1 MNLWLGILVGSAAV
15 YSWKFIGHLVPRRLL
30 DNPRIAASANYLTIA
45 LMAALVGIQT
55 FTKGQQLVIDARL
68 AAVLMAVLLTALR
81 VPFLI
86 MVASSAAVAAL
97 IRLFF

>member
-86 MVASSAAVAAL
+86 MVALLRYSCAPL
-97 IRLFF
+97 K

>member
-68 AAVLMAVLLTALR
+68 AAVLMAVLLTVLR

>member
-86 MVASSAAVAAL
+86 MVASSAALAAL

>member
-1 MNLWLGILVGSAAV
+1 LNLWLGILVGSAAV

-30 DNPRIAASANYLTIA
+30 DKPRIAASANYLTIA

-68 AAVLMAVLLTALR
+68 AAVLMAVLLTVLR

>member
-55 FTKGQQLVIDARL
+55 FTKGQQLVLDARL
-68 AAVLMAVLLTALR
+68 AAVLMAVLLTVLR